1 MRRRKVLSMTAGMTM
16 AAPFG
21 LAAQPAKVPANVPV
35 VGVLAVAGSEKFWRT
50 FRDGMRKQGYID
62 GQTVR
67 YEYRSDE
74 GQITQLPALAAELV
88 QLKVHVIVTWLT
100 PAAVAAKQAT
110 RDIPIV
116 AVAGDP
122 VASGL
127 VESLARPGGN
137 VTGMSSMA
145 LETAAKCVEIS
156 RDLLPQVRRIA
167 ALINA
172 QDPFSKPLL
181 QRLQEAGTTAG
192 IAIEPVIINTFAELE
207 SAFAAL
213 EKARPDAIIVQPS
226 LPNRRVVELALVT
239 RLPSIA
245 PGRQFAEL
253 GGLMSYS
260 VGEADLYQ
268 GATSIVAKVLKGAK
282 PADLPVQQPTKFDLI
297 LNLKTANALGVT
309 IPAGLLQRAD
319 EVIE

>member
-1 MRRRKVLSMTAGMTM
+1 MRRRKVLGVTAGLAV
-16 AAPFG
+16 AAPLA
-21 LAAQPAKVPANVPV
+21 LAAQPAKVPV
-35 VGVLAVAGSEKFWRT
+35 VGVLAIASGEKFWRV
-50 FRDGMRKQGYID
+50 FREDMRKQGYID

-74 GQITQLPALAAELV
+74 GQITRLPALAAELV
-88 QLKVHVIVTWLT
+88 QLKVDVIVTWLT

-145 LETAAKCVEIS
+145 SETAAKCVELS
-156 RDLLPQVRRIA
+156 RDLLPQVRRVA
-167 ALINA
+167 GLINA

-181 QRLQEAGTTAG
+181 QRIQEAGTTAG
-192 IAIEPVIINTFAELE
+192 IVIEPFIINTFAELE
-207 SAFAAL
+207 SVFATV
-213 EKARPDAIIVQPS
+213 EKVRPDAIIVQPS
-226 LPNRRVVELALVT
+226 LPNQRVAELALAK
-239 RLPSIA
+239 RLPTIA
-245 PGRQFAEL
+245 PGRQFAGL

-268 GATSIVAKVLKGAK
+268 GVTSMVAKVLKGAK
-282 PADLPVQQPTKFDLI
+282 PGDLPVQQPTKFDLI
-297 LNLKTANALGVT
+297 LNLKTANALGLT
-309 IPAGLLQRAD
+309 IPPGLLQRAD